1 MIYPIASNERLSGI
15 LCYQLSVHDG
25 ASAMN
30 RERERLQSCV
40 CLLVI
45 SCHSTPQQI
54 NIILYTIIE
63 LESYC
68 IRVSHLSLSR
78 ARTSTS
84 NRVGSQSDSTLLGQA
99 TRAVAHQA
107 HSLELNGLIH
117 HHPLVHCSW
126 FSYMCVCVCERMRTK
141 RERKKDHEIKG
152 HLCICLDDVCLYSES
167 TEEGTSDATV
177 DLNSTR
183 G

>member
-1 MIYPIASNERLSGI
+1 MIYPIASHGRLSGI

-30 RERERLQSCV
+30 RERERGRDYNRV

-45 SCHSTPQQI
+45 SRHSTPQQI

-68 IRVSHLSLSR
+68 IRVSHLYLLEIACFSLSLAR
-78 ARTSTS
+78 A
-84 NRVGSQSDSTLLGQA
+84 STLNRAEERRPIQLFGQA
-99 TRAVAHQA
+99 TRAVEPFTRQA

-126 FSYMCVCVCERMRTK
+126 FSYMCACA
-141 RERKKDHEIKG
+141 RERKKR
-152 HLCICLDDVCLYSES
+152 S
-167 TEEGTSDATV
+167 
-177 DLNSTR
+177 
-183 G
+183 